1 MTMPTLTQ
9 KQIVLLATVIPVQE
23 IIKIGEG
30 YLDIHHAEIQNIKFN
45 NIGSAEAISR
55 EILRVWS
62 YKNNTT
68 NQSQVH
74 VSGLSCFHF
83 C

>member
-1 MTMPTLTQ
+1 MQ

-23 IIKIGEG
+23 MIKIGEG
-30 YLDIHHAEIQNIKFN
+30 YLDIHHAKIQNIKVD
-45 NIGSAEAISR
+45 NIRNSEAISR

-62 YKNNTT
+62 YKNHIT

-74 VSGLSCFHF
+74 ISIFVGVSILI
-83 C
+83 